1 MLPKNP
7 TYTFI
12 QTYTFISFQQKFP
25 PICLFPPILLLV
37 FEEISHL
44 YFYSDSSS
52 IRNYRVVS
60 TIGKR
65 ANVLSFKIFKN
76 CFVNWDSPN
85 IQMRLHKAFG
95 SVVQVQTK
103 PRPLYLIAIKSA
115 KPFLVRLCLLHLE
128 MDLKV
133 GKQIG
138 P

>member
-1 MLPKNP
+1 MNGTSLQSG
-7 TYTFI
+7 YQ
-12 QTYTFISFQQKFP
+12 QTS
-25 PICLFPPILLLV
+25 
-37 FEEISHL
+37 
-44 YFYSDSSS
+44 
-52 IRNYRVVS
+52 S

-65 ANVLSFKIFKN
+65 VNVLSFKIFRN
-76 CFVNWDSPN
+76 SFVNPDSPN
-85 IQMRLHKAFG
+85 MRLHKAFG

-133 GKQIG
+133 GKQID